1 MAVDITLSGIHKVAV
16 LMALVGAD
24 MAARLLKQFEL
35 DEQASIMKAMHELED
50 MELDEESIHATLED
64 FRSLL
69 ASGGSAI
76 PNLEKTLVEVLNKAY
91 GADETRRR
99 LAEMKEEAKV
109 TFPFRALR
117 GLRPADL
124 ARVLMGEHPQVQALV
139 LAHLDPEQ
147 AGSVLEGFPEEV
159 RPPLVIR
166 MANLEEPSTRL
177 LKQVAAD
184 ITERCRGLKRGEERD
199 PDAPDPRL
207 ETIAE
212 ILLNA
217 PSGTDKRIF
226 DVLAEK
232 SEDLVTR
239 IRERM
244 FEWTDLSSLDKRT
257 MQRVLAEVDT
267 RLLALALK
275 RCDDAV
281 RDQILG
287 SVSQRTSEMIKEERD
302 LLGSVP
308 LKEVLEA
315 QGSILT
321 GIRELIS
328 KGEITP
334 RRGKESVYVA

>member
-1 MAVDITLSGIHKVAV
+1 MATDTSLSGIHKVAV

-24 MAARLLKQFEL
+24 MAARLLKQFES
-35 DEQASIMKAMHELED
+35 DEQAAITKAMLDLED
-50 MELDEESIHATLED
+50 MEVDEESIRGTLED
-64 FRSLL
+64 FRTLL
-69 ASGGSAI
+69 ATGGSAI

-109 TFPFRALR
+109 TYPFRSLR
-117 GLRPADL
+117 GLRPHDL
-124 ARVLMGEHPQVQALV
+124 AKVLMAEHPQVQALV

-147 AGSVLEGFPEEV
+147 AGAVLDGFPEEE
-159 RPPLVIR
+159 RPALVVR
-166 MANLEEPSTRL
+166 MANLEEPSARL

-184 ITERCRGLKRGEERD
+184 ISERCRGLKRGEDRD
-199 PDAPDPRL
+199 PGAPDPRL
-207 ETIAE
+207 ETVAE

-217 PSGTDKRIF
+217 PTGADKRILES
-226 DVLAEK
+226 LASH
-232 SEDLVTR
+232 SEDLVSR

-244 FEWTDLSSLDKRT
+244 FEWADLSTLDKRT
-257 MQRVLAEVDT
+257 MQRVLADVDT

-287 SVSQRTSEMIKEERD
+287 SVSQRTAEMIKEERD

-308 LKEVLEA
+308 LKEVIEA
-315 QGSILT
+315 QGHILK
-321 GIRELIS
+321 GIRDLIS
-328 KGEITP
+328 KGEVTP